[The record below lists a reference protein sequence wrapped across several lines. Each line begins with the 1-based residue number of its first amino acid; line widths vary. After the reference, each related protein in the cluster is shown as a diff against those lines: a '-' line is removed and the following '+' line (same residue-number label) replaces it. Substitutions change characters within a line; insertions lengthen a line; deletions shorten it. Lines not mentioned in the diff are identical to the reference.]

1 MKTSEVHL
9 NRPVAQTFLSA
20 GSRDIPVPCF
30 WLAVNWRLAAGTPER
45 RFSAFASGFG
55 AIASKRSGDEGA
67 PRRRKSRQNPQAGK
81 PAPRRHSIGAS
92 YLRAIAFIAIGSLL
106 AGCGRHPSQIAPPP
120 PVVTVIQPIER
131 QVVEWDEYT
140 GRLESPATVDVR
152 ARVSGYLDKV
162 HFKDGARV
170 KTGDLL
176 FTIDRRPYKA
186 ELDRAAAD
194 YQRAQSQTE
203 LAKND
208 ADRAQ
213 KLILTKAISTEDYDT
228 KVKTYTS
235 AQAAEKSAQ
244 ANLDSATL
252 NFEFTEIKAPIDG
265 RIGRALVTEG
275 NLVSGGLSGAGAT
288 LLTTIVSIDPLYCY
302 VDVDERSVLKYLQL
316 RREGKRESALDKP
329 IPVEMALAN
338 EEGYPHKGETDFV
351 DNRVDPTT
359 GTVRCR
365 GVFANPERTL
375 GPGFFVRMRIP
386 GSGKYPALLIPDR
399 ALGSDQSQK
408 FVYVV
413 NAEKKVEFR
422 PVTIGPI
429 IDGLRVVK
437 TGVKAGE
444 QVIVEGVL
452 RVRPGVVVDAKPPA
466 EAKK

>member
-30 WLAVNWRLAAGTPER
+30 WLAVNWRLAAVAPER
-45 RFSAFASGFG
+45 RFSAFASGFR

-81 PAPRRHSIGAS
+81 PALRRRSIGA
-92 YLRAIAFIAIGSLL
+92 YCLHAIVFIAIGSLL

-120 PVVTVIQPIER
+120 PVVTVIQPIARE
-131 QVVEWDEYT
+131 VVEWDEYT
-140 GRLESPATVDVR
+140 GRLESPETVDVR
-152 ARVSGYLDKV
+152 ARVSGYLNKV

-170 KTGDLL
+170 KSGDLL

-186 ELDRAAAD
+186 DLDRAAAD

-429 IDGLRVVK
+429 IDRLRVVK

-466 EAKK
+466 EAKN